1 MEKIGNLGDW
11 LISRENCIEY
21 VQESKSDIEFFNL
34 GYKKENK
41 HKKYGEEGYIDTK
54 RGLGINFIDDK
65 FLELSYISPMGR
77 YEIFQ
82 LTPKELSA
90 IYHKAQEKGWNL

>member
-1 MEKIGNLGDW
+1 MGKIGNLEDW

-34 GYKKENK
+34 GYKK
-41 HKKYGEEGYIDTK
+41 YGEEGYIDTK
-54 RGLGINFIDDK
+54 RGLDINFIDGK
-65 FLELSYISPMGR
+65 FLELSYISPMGG

-82 LTPKELSA
+82 LTPRELSA